1 MVLSFDAEG
10 GFAAMPRGHQE
21 GERRLR
27 LDRGTFRAFYED
39 SAHELCSRP
48 LWGPYTGPDWRRRNR
63 FQL

>member
-10 GFAAMPRGHQE
+10 GFDAMPRGHQE

-27 LDRGTFRAFYED
+27 LDRGTFRALFAD

-48 LWGPYTGPDWRRRNR
+48 LWGLYTGPDRRRWNR